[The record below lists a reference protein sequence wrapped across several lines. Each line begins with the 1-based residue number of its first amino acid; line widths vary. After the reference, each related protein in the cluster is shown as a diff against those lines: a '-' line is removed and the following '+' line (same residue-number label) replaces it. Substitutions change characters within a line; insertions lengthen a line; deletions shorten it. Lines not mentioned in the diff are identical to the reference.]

1 MRWWRQVVIL
11 FALARAGMKRRELVV
26 DWTRGD
32 AVDAPPNVE
41 LAIEDGGGVRA
52 GSLEREWMGPCRKAG
67 EEIG

>member
-1 MRWWRQVVIL
+1 
-11 FALARAGMKRRELVV
+11 MKRRELVV

-32 AVDAPPNVE
+32 AVDASPNVE

-52 GSLEREWMGPCRKAG
+52 GSLEREWIGPCRKAG